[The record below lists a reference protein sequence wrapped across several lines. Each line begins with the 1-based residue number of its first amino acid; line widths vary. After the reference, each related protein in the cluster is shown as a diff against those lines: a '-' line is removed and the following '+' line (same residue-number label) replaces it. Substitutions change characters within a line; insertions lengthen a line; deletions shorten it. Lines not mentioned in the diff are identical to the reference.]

1 MKIYLGKYN
10 EKKNLHEKA
19 PLMDQNISDYVA
31 LFASRLVV
39 TLVKDKVDEDNGW
52 LQSKLFF
59 MKGKHPRKWVN
70 CDLSVPQTMIGY
82 LCSFERKIDNDTLF
96 FTV

>member
-10 EKKNLHEKA
+10 EKKNLHEEA

-39 TLVKDKVDEDNGW
+39 TPVKDNGW
-52 LQSKLFF
+52 PQSKLFF
-59 MKGKHPRKWVN
+59 IKGKHPKKWVN
-70 CDLSVPQTMIGY
+70 CDLSVQCP
-82 LCSFERKIDNDTLF
+82 LEHKIDNDTLF

>member
-1 MKIYLGKYN
+1 MR
-10 EKKNLHEKA
+10 KKNNSSWKA

-39 TLVKDKVDEDNGW
+39 TPVKDNGW

-59 MKGKHPRKWVN
+59 SSKESTQGNESIV
-70 CDLSVPQTMIGY
+70 I
-82 LCSFERKIDNDTLF
+82 
-96 FTV
+96 

>member
-1 MKIYLGKYN
+1 MATSISVLIKGKYN

-31 LFASRLVV
+31 LFASRLVA
-39 TLVKDKVDEDNGW
+39 TLVKDNGW

-59 MKGKHPRKWVN
+59 IKGKHPRK
-70 CDLSVPQTMIGY
+70 
-82 LCSFERKIDNDTLF
+82 
-96 FTV
+96 

>member
-1 MKIYLGKYN
+1 
-10 EKKNLHEKA
+10 
-19 PLMDQNISDYVA
+19 MDQNISDYVA

-39 TLVKDKVDEDNGW
+39 TLVKDNGW

-59 MKGKHPRKWVN
+59 IKGKHPRKLVN

-82 LCSFERKIDNDTLF
+82 LCSFEHKIDNDTLF
-96 FTV
+96 SRYK

>member
-1 MKIYLGKYN
+1 MYMKIYLGKYN
-10 EKKNLHEKA
+10 EKKNLHEEA

-39 TLVKDKVDEDNGW
+39 TPVKDNGW

-59 MKGKHPRKWVN
+59 YQGKAP
-70 CDLSVPQTMIGY
+70 LETSQ
-82 LCSFERKIDNDTLF
+82 L
-96 FTV
+96 

>member
-1 MKIYLGKYN
+1 MKIYLGKYKER
-10 EKKNLHEKA
+10 EKILHEKA

-39 TLVKDKVDEDNGW
+39 TLVKDNGW

-59 MKGKHPRKWVN
+59 MKGKHPRK
-70 CDLSVPQTMIGY
+70 
-82 LCSFERKIDNDTLF
+82 
-96 FTV
+96 